1 MTTTKCVLVLLPIAA
16 ALLALP
22 GAAQAQGCG
31 GYGPQGSWCYPQRGF
46 DRGYERYGDRRD
58 DWRYR
63 ERRYDERRR
72 FSRDECWQV
81 SPRGNR
87 VWVCR

>member
-1 MTTTKCVLVLLPIAA
+1 MMTIRKYALALPISA

-22 GAAQAQGCG
+22 AAAQAQGCG
-31 GYGPQGSWCYPQRGF
+31 GNGPQGWWCYPQRGF

-63 ERRYDERRR
+63 ERRDERRR
-72 FSRDECWQV
+72 FSRDECWQL
-81 SPRGNR
+81 SPRSNR
-87 VWVCR
+87 AWVCR

>member
-1 MTTTKCVLVLLPIAA
+1 MTISKYALVLPIAA

-31 GYGPQGSWCYPQRGF
+31 GNGPQGSWCYPQRGF
-46 DRGYERYGDRRD
+46 DRGSERYDRRD

-72 FSRDECWQV
+72 FSRDECWQL
-81 SPRGNR
+81 SPRGTR
-87 VWVCR
+87 VWVCG